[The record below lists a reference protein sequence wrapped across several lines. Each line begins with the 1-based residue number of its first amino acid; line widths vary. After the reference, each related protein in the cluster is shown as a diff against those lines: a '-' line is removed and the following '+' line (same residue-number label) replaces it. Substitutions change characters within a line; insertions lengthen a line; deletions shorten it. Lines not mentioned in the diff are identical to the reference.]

1 MSFLGGALGGGIFY
15 AKEAFNSASYKRD
28 KSNEELATLIR
39 NGHIG
44 ELRDEV
50 EKLRKKGKL
59 GSTKLSASNYE
70 TTSKGK
76 IVWLTTN
83 NEKDSWNQKI
93 ADLVND
99 KITAIDTVINNNQ
112 VGLTDD

>member
-1 MSFLGGALGGGIFY
+1 MGADTSTSDVGAWDNALERYSMSFLGGALGGGVFY
-15 AKEAFNSASYKRD
+15 AKEAFDGASYKRD

-70 TTSKGK
+70 TTSKGEN
-76 IVWLTTN
+76 VWLTTN
-83 NEKDSWNQKI
+83 NENDS
-93 ADLVND
+93 
-99 KITAIDTVINNNQ
+99 
-112 VGLTDD
+112 

>member
-15 AKEAFNSASYKRD
+15 AKEAFNGASYKRD

-39 NGHIG
+39 NGHMG

-93 ADLVND
+93 ADLIND

>member
-1 MSFLGGALGGGIFY
+1 M
-15 AKEAFNSASYKRD
+15 
-28 KSNEELATLIR
+28 ATLIR

-59 GSTKLSASNYE
+59 GSTKLSASDYE

-93 ADLVND
+93 ADLIND
-99 KITAIDTVINNNQ
+99 KSLLLI
-112 VGLTDD
+112 L

>member
-15 AKEAFNSASYKRD
+15 AKEAFNGNSYKRD

-39 NGHIG
+39 NGHVD

-59 GSTKLSASNYE
+59 GSRKLSASDYE
-70 TTSKGK
+70 TTSTGEN
-76 IVWLTTN
+76 VWLTTN
-83 NEKDSWNQKI
+83 NEADS
-93 ADLVND
+93 
-99 KITAIDTVINNNQ
+99 
-112 VGLTDD
+112 